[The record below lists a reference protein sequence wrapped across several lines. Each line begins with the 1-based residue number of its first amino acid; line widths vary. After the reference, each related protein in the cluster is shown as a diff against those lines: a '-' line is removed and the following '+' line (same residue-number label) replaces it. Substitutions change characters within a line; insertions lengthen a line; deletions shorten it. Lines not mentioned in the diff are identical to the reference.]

1 MMRKAIIS
9 QNKGNILIVDD
20 VAANLR
26 LLAELLT
33 KHGYKTR
40 GVTSGQAALK
50 AIQAQPPD
58 LVLLDINMPH
68 MSGYEVCQ
76 VLKSNPETS
85 PIAVIFISALD
96 EVVDKVKAFDV
107 GGSDYITKPFEVGE
121 ILVRIDNQLGL
132 QRAKAEIRQLNAQ
145 LEARVRDRTAQLE
158 ATNQKLQQE
167 ISERQ
172 KAQDRLTHLAFHC
185 VLTGLPN
192 RAWFM
197 QHLENALQTVQ
208 KNPQLRFAVLFL
220 DCDRFKI
227 VNDSLGHLVGDRL
240 LVDVAQR
247 LKSSLHPVETFARLG
262 GDEFI
267 VLLEDVDTIQQAIQA
282 AETIQ
287 NALSKPFQI
296 NDQEIYL
303 NASIGIVLASNKY
316 QKPEHILRDVDTAMY
331 RAKEL
336 GKGCYQVFDSNMH
349 HKAMARL
356 QLESDLRRAISSQEF
371 YVCYQPIVN
380 LNNYD
385 LFGFETLVRWQHS
398 QKGTISPSQ
407 FIPVAEDTGLILPIG
422 LWVLREACQQL
433 KNWQQ
438 QFSTANLCI
447 SVNLS
452 VKQFSQVDLLERID
466 QILHSIGLHGSS
478 LKLEITES
486 ALMENLTTV
495 QQILTQFKER
505 QILLGIDDFGTGYSS
520 LSYLN
525 RFPVDTL
532 KIDRS
537 FVSQMCQSQEN
548 LEIVQAIIALAHS
561 LGMVAVA
568 EGIETPEQLQQL
580 QALGCDFGQGYYFA
594 KPLLPE
600 KATQF
605 IINNVQL
612 IINN

>member
-1 MMRKAIIS
+1 MMREVITSK
-9 QNKGNILIVDD
+9 NKGNILIVDD
-20 VAANLR
+20 IAANLR

-33 KHGYKTR
+33 KHGHKIR

-68 MSGYEVCQ
+68 ISGYDVCKA
-76 VLKSNPETS
+76 LKSNPKTS
-85 PIAVIFISALD
+85 HISVIFISALD
-96 EVVDKVKAFDV
+96 EVVDKVQAFAV

-121 ILVRIDNQLGL
+121 ILVRIENQLGL
-132 QRAKAEIRQLNAQ
+132 QVAKAEIRQLNAQ

-158 ATNQKLQQE
+158 ATNRQLQQE
-167 ISERQ
+167 ISKRQ
-172 KAQDRLTHLAFHC
+172 KAQDQLVHLAFHC

-197 QHLENALQTVQ
+197 QRLETAFQTVQ
-208 KNPQLRFAVLFL
+208 ENPQQRFAVLFL

-240 LVDVAQR
+240 LIDVARR
-247 LKSSLHPVETFARLG
+247 LESCLHPLETIARLG

-267 VLLEDVDTIQQAIQA
+267 VLLEDVDTIQQAIQT
-282 AETIQ
+282 AESIQ
-287 NALSKPFQI
+287 KAFSKPFQI
-296 NDQEIYL
+296 NEQEIYL
-303 NASIGIVLASNKY
+303 NASIGIVLASHKY
-316 QKPEHILRDVDTAMY
+316 QQPEHILRDVDTAMY

-336 GKGCYQVFDSNMH
+336 GKGRYQVFDSNMH
-349 HKAMARL
+349 YMVMERL
-356 QLESDLRRAISSQEF
+356 QLENDLRRAISSQEF

-380 LNNYD
+380 LNAHD

-422 LWVLREACQQL
+422 LWVLQQACQQL
-433 KNWQQ
+433 KIWQEQ
-438 QFSTANLCI
+438 LSAQDLCI

-452 VKQFSQVDLLERID
+452 VKQFSQRDLLAHVD
-466 QILHSIGLHGSS
+466 SILHNIGLNGSS

-486 ALMENLTTV
+486 ALMENRTTV
-495 QQILTQFKER
+495 QQLLTQLKER
-505 QILLGIDDFGTGYSS
+505 HILLGIDDFGTGYSS
-520 LSYLN
+520 LSYLS

-537 FVSQMCQSQEN
+537 FVSQMCESPEN

-561 LGMVAVA
+561 LGMVAIA
-568 EGIETPEQLQQL
+568 EGIETLEQLQQL

-594 KPLLPE
+594 KPLVLE
-600 KATQF
+600 DATQF
-605 IINNVQL
+605 LVNHFGQSANQ
-612 IINN
+612 